1 MNEILLNILSVV
13 VSAVVLP
20 LISLIGAKLVAWLSS
35 KTKNEKAAAIIKEA
49 NDIVMN
55 AVKCVLQ
62 TYVDTLKKEGKFD
75 EASQFLALSK
85 AKEKALEQMS
95 DDTKSFIEKNYG
107 DLDLWLT
114 TSIEAT
120 ISTIKSK

>member
-1 MNEILLNILSVV
+1 MNEILLNILSVL

-20 LISLIGAKLVAWLSS
+20 LISLIGAKLISWLSS
-35 KTKNEKAAAIIKEA
+35 KTKSEKATAIIKEA

-62 TYVDTLKKEGKFD
+62 TYVDSLKKEGKFD

-85 AKEKALEQMS
+85 AKEKAMEQMS
-95 DDTKSFIEKNYG
+95 DDTKAFVEKNYG
-107 DLDLWLT
+107 NLDSWLT
-114 TSIEAT
+114 MSIEAT
-120 ISTIKSK
+120 ISTIKNK